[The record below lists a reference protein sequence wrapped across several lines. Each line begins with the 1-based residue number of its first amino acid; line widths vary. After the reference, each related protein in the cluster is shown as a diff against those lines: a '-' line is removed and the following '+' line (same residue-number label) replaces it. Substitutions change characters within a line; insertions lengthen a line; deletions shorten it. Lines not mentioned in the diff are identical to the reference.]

1 MDLNS
6 KLHIRPWRWSLR
18 ARLLWVTV
26 SCWNDSKYFAQII
39 EHIIQSYR
47 VQTSDLAGAQ
57 KARDRFHVLSIAVE
71 KTRPLL
77 GRAMEF
83 GVFEGVTLRHI
94 AKEIGPSCHVTGFDT
109 FKGLP
114 EDWGRLLEKGTF
126 ATAIPSLAGCSNAGL
141 EVGRIEDTLPV
152 FLANNDKP
160 VSLIHIDCPYYAINM
175 FILEHV
181 LPHMPE
187 QSVVVFD
194 EYYGYPS
201 YEDHEFR
208 AWSEIRERFNLVVRP
223 VAYSSRSA
231 AFELV
236 RNPQYSALPFTDANG
251 TTSARWREAC

>member
-1 MDLNS
+1 MDINS

-18 ARLLWVTV
+18 ARLLWASVF
-26 SCWNDSKYFAQII
+26 CWRDAEQFAQIV
-39 EHIIQSYR
+39 ENIIQSYR
-47 VQTSDLAGAQ
+47 VQTSDLVGAL
-57 KARDRFHVLSIAVE
+57 KARDRFHVLSIAAE
-71 KTRPLL
+71 KTQVIS
-77 GRAMEF
+77 GRALEF

-94 AKEIGPSCHVTGFDT
+94 AKEICPGRKITGFDT

-126 ATAIPSLAGCSNAGL
+126 ATNVPSLAGYSNADI
-141 EVGRIEDTLPV
+141 EVGRIEDTLPA
-152 FLANNDKP
+152 FLENIGQP
-160 VSLIHIDCPYYAINM
+160 VSLVHIDCPYYAINV

-187 QSVVVFD
+187 RSVVVFD

-208 AWSEIRERFNLVVRP
+208 AWSEIRTRFNLVARP

-236 RNPQYSALPFTDANG
+236 RNPQCSLDRT
-251 TTSARWREAC
+251 